1 MLADHPDGLGAGQ
14 RVKGIVQPPDLLP
27 SILDFMGVDA
37 PDVVEGQSFWPL
49 VALVALVVQLHEYAF
64 SNRYPQSLGDQ
75 GAAFDG
81 WVGTDRVV
89 EPATVTDDEW
99 AYICVPGGVLSEL
112 YNLKYDP
119 EQMNNVIKQHPDVA
133 ARMHRAFIEL
143 MQKHG
148 ASEVRLRPFVEG
160 QVAVTVEGDLYAFR
174 DDLGQW
180 IAFASEQKARA
191 AAYQPNAPGE
201 PREIEVVTFEKL
213 LADNPKNLIHLF
225 EQYYWAE
232 DFV

>member
-1 MLADHPDGLGAGQ
+1 M
-14 RVKGIVQPPDLLP
+14 
-27 SILDFMGVDA
+27 
-37 PDVVEGQSFWPL
+37 
-49 VALVALVVQLHEYAF
+49 QLHEYAF

-99 AYICVPGGVLSEL
+99 AYICVPGGVFSEL
-112 YNLKYDP
+112 YNLTEDP
-119 EQMNNVIKQHPDVA
+119 EQTTNIIAQYPDVA
-133 ARMHRAFIEL
+133 ERMHQAFIAFV
-143 MQKHG
+143 KAHG
-148 ASEVRLRPFVEG
+148 ASEARLRPFVEG
-160 QVAVTVEGDLYAFR
+160 QVAVTIEGDLYAFR
-174 DDLGQW
+174 DDLDQW
-180 IAFASEQKARA
+180 IAFPTEQKARA
-191 AAYQPNAPGE
+191 AAYQPNAPGH